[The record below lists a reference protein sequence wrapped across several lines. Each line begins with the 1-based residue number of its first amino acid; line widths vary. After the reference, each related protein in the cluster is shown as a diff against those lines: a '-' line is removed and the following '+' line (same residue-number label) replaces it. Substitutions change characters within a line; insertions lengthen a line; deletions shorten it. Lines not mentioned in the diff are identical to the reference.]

1 MDVKRVSIDLPAA
14 IYAHLEQ
21 IAKASGWPI
30 EEVVLQAIRTGLPP
44 NLNKVPEDFH
54 EDLVSLNKMSDKDLL
69 LVVEGK
75 LPGGEMDERRR
86 KADFDTLRRTY
97 ALYLLKWRG
106 HPIPSPY
113 ELAIS
118 I

>member
-1 MDVKRVSIDLPAA
+1 MDVKSVNVELPLP
-14 IYAHLEQ
+14 IYRHLEQ

-30 EEVVLQAIRTGLPP
+30 EEVVLQAIRAGLPP
-44 NLNKVPEDFH
+44 NLSKVPEDFH
-54 EDLVSLNKMSDKDLL
+54 EDLVALNKMNDRDLMR
-69 LVVEGK
+69 VYEGK
-75 LPGGEMDERRR
+75 LPGKKLDERRR
-86 KADFDTLRRTY
+86 KADFETLRRTY

-113 ELAIS
+113 ELATS